1 MNRTAR
7 IAPTRTPAQ
16 SFRLAPALPGAS
28 RRHVVGTA
36 AGSLA
41 GLALAPRAALANQA
55 GAERGAELP
64 ADLSLSYSD
73 VHGPGQLMVTPLGGD
88 TATGGTAVS
97 VHLAQARGPFAGAGF
112 VRQVEGRSYVLAA
125 SVSGVEG
132 IPGGSRESYFL
143 AGTLRREDGGW
154 RGQGRWS
161 AVANPSLSGEWHAA
175 EWPAIQPPRPQLS
188 AVVRLDPAGGSG
200 VSGSVTL
207 AALPDGETR
216 FELQLEGLTPGA
228 SYTVH
233 LQAGTPAQPSGS
245 FTQLT
250 GIGGDITGRANASGL
265 VRFRG
270 TEPVAL
276 LDVASGDHFISV
288 VGISRPT
295 GAAGVVAAGPI
306 PALQPLG

>member
-7 IAPTRTPAQ
+7 TRSA
-16 SFRLAPALPGAS
+16 FRSDLPAPALSSGS
-28 RRHVVGTA
+28 RRRVVSAA
-36 AGSLA
+36 AGGFA

-55 GAERGAELP
+55 AAESGPELP
-64 ADLSLSYSD
+64 ADLALSYSD
-73 VHGPGQLMVTPLGGD
+73 VHGPGQLTVTSLGGD

-112 VRQVEGRSYVLAA
+112 VRQVEDQSYVLAA
-125 SVSGVEG
+125 SVAGVAN
-132 IPGGSRESYFL
+132 IPGGSRDSYFL
-143 AGTLRREDGGW
+143 AGTLLREDGGW

-161 AVANPSLSGEWHAA
+161 AVADPLRGGEWHAA

-188 AVVRLDPAGGSG
+188 ASVRLDPAGGSG

-207 AALPDGETR
+207 AALPDGETQ
-216 FELQLEGLTPGA
+216 FELQLEGLAPGA
-228 SYTVH
+228 SYTIH
-233 LQAGTPAQPSGS
+233 LQAGTPAEPSGS

-250 GIGGDITGRANASGL
+250 GTGGDASGRANASGL

-270 TEPVAL
+270 TQPVAL

-288 VGISRPT
+288 VGISRST
-295 GAAGVVAAGPI
+295 GAAGVVAAGAI
-306 PALQPLG
+306 PAIQPLG